1 MSKMILLAMLSIS
14 CSGNNGKLF
23 KESVEECRTFA
34 QGMCV
39 DLGFYDNKECRLAF
53 AYRCSDEDAK
63 AAEAF
68 CRESKDKN
76 CDLSWK

>member
-1 MSKMILLAMLSIS
+1 MAKMILIALFSIS
-14 CSGNNGKLF
+14 CLKQ
-23 KESVEECRTFA
+23 SVQECRTQA

-53 AYRCSDEDAK
+53 AYKCSEEDAA
-63 AAEAF
+63 AAEKY
-68 CRESKDKN
+68 CKEESKDKN